1 MRENDFTPNI
11 TNIYIKL
18 QDKTI
23 KDKCMIQSV
32 NKYHIY
38 EILSSDGNFYYTIPK
53 YQREYTWSYREWEAL
68 YDDISENNDEYF
80 IGSIICIPLGDAINP
95 YLEVI
100 DGQQRLTTISL
111 FLTAI
116 YTCLKEHRD
125 DLCDDDEDVLP
136 SLRKSLKSKNS
147 PNEMKLVPQIQNF
160 NKDDFD
166 HLMNETGLRKA
177 SAPKHPYYPMRKIV
191 RCYTYFLKRIDK
203 EMEGMEGS
211 DAVNFLLGKYNKVKQ
226 AMLVKIE
233 VSTHS
238 DAYVLFE
245 SLNNR
250 GTPLTAIDLM
260 KNLIMAR
267 AESNNLTIDD
277 CFNRWQ
283 MLLGNLSD
291 DYGIQERFF
300 RQYYNA
306 FKHRLNEPF
315 QSDNDRKKDP
325 LGVMATRSNL
335 LNIFESLIN
344 KDLSSFLDDIL
355 CCGQIYS
362 WLILQDSTETVYRKA
377 LEDLDHIQG
386 APSYLL
392 LMYLMRNKK
401 ELDITEEQ
409 INKLIRLLAKYFVR
423 RNITDYPNTRDL
435 TRIFMDIIS
444 KIEESNSVSND
455 VMALIVDVLSIPT
468 NCASDE
474 QFRRSLEGDV
484 YKDNVGATRYI
495 LCKLAEL
502 AMTQETWTDL
512 WRRTDK
518 KVFVWTIEHIFPEGE
533 NIPQCWVDMIAGGDR
548 QLANKHLEEY
558 THKIGN
564 LTITGYNSTLG
575 NKSFKEKRDRKSK
588 DGQRFIGYKNGLE
601 INREI
606 AMKDEWTIEDIKT
619 RTTALVNELMK
630 VYEFPGE

>member
-1 MRENDFTPNI
+1 
-11 TNIYIKL
+11 
-18 QDKTI
+18 
-23 KDKCMIQSV
+23 MIQSV

-80 IGSIICIPLGDAINP
+80 IGSIICIPLGDAIKP
-95 YLEVI
+95 FMEVI
-100 DGQQRLTTISL
+100 DGQQRLTTISI

-116 YTCLKEHRD
+116 YTRLKAHKE
-125 DLCDDDEDVLP
+125 DLSEDDEDVLP

-147 PNEMKLVPQIQNF
+147 PNEMKLVPQVQNY
-160 NKDDFD
+160 NRDDFD
-166 HLMNETGLRKA
+166 HLMYEVGLRKA
-177 SAPKHPYYPMRKIV
+177 TAPKHPYYGMRKMM
-191 RCYTYFLKRIDK
+191 RCYNYFLNRIDE
-203 EMEGMEGS
+203 EMRNLTTG
-211 DAVNFLLGKYNKVKQ
+211 DPINFLLGKYNKVKQ

-267 AESNNLTIDD
+267 AEINHLTVDD

-283 MLLGNLSD
+283 ILLGNLSD
-291 DYGIQERFF
+291 DYGLQERFF
-300 RQYYNA
+300 RHYYNA
-306 FKHRLNEPF
+306 FKHRLNKPF
-315 QSDNDRKKDP
+315 IHGNDRKKDP
-325 LGVMATRSNL
+325 LGTIATRSNL

-344 KDLSSFLDDIL
+344 KTLPMFLDDIL
-355 CCGQIYS
+355 ECGRIYS
-362 WLILQDSTETVYRKA
+362 WLILRDSQENPYRKA

-392 LMYLMRNKK
+392 LMYLMRNMTALGLY
-401 ELDITEEQ
+401 EGQ
-409 INKLIRLLAKYFVR
+409 INELILLLTKYFVR
-423 RNITDYPNTRDL
+423 RNLTDYPNTRDL

-444 KIEESNSVSND
+444 KIEEGEPKGDD
-455 VMALIVDVLSIPT
+455 VIKLIVDTLSSSN

-474 QFRRSLEGDV
+474 RFKESLEGNV

-495 LCKLAEL
+495 LCKLAEIE
-502 AMTQETWTDL
+502 MTQETWTDL
-512 WRRTDK
+512 WARTDK
-518 KVFVWTIEHIFPEGE
+518 NVFIWTIEHIFPEGE
-533 NIPQCWVDMIAGGDR
+533 NIPQCWVDMIAGGDSEK
-548 QLANKHLEEY
+548 AKTYLEEY

-575 NKSFKEKRDRKSK
+575 NKSFEEKRDRKSK
-588 DGQRFIGYKNGLE
+588 DGQRFIGYKNGLD
-601 INREI
+601 INKEI
-606 AMKDEWTIEDIKT
+606 AEKDSWTIDDIKD
-619 RTTALVNELMK
+619 RTKTLVEKLMK
-630 VYEFPGE
+630 VYEFPGQ

>member
-1 MRENDFTPNI
+1 
-11 TNIYIKL
+11 
-18 QDKTI
+18 
-23 KDKCMIQSV
+23 MIQSV

-38 EILSSDGNFYYTIPK
+38 EILSADGNFYYTIPK

-116 YTCLKEHRD
+116 YTRLKEHRE
-125 DLCDDDEDVLP
+125 DLSEDDEDVLP

-177 SAPKHPYYPMRKIV
+177 SAPKHPYYPMRKIA
-191 RCYTYFLKRIDK
+191 RCFTYFLKRIDK
-203 EMEGMEGS
+203 EMEGMDGNN
-211 DAVNFLLGKYNKVKQ
+211 AVNFLLGKYNKVKQ

-325 LGVMATRSNL
+325 LGIMATRSNL

-362 WLILQDSTETVYRKA
+362 WLILQDSTEMTYRKA

-392 LMYLMRNKK
+392 LMYLMRNKE
-401 ELDITEEQ
+401 ELNVTEEQ
-409 INKLIRLLAKYFVR
+409 INQLIRLLAKYFVR

-444 KIEESNSVSND
+444 KIEESRSVGND
-455 VMALIVDVLSIPT
+455 VMSLIVDVLSTPT

-495 LCKLAEL
+495 LCKLAES

-548 QLANKHLEEY
+548 QLANKYLEEY

-564 LTITGYNSTLG
+564 LTVTGYNSTLG
-575 NKSFKEKRDRKSK
+575 NKSFEEKRDRKSK

-606 AMKDEWTIEDIKT
+606 ATKDEWTIEDIKS
-619 RTTALVNELMK
+619 RTTALVDELMK

>member
-1 MRENDFTPNI
+1 
-11 TNIYIKL
+11 
-18 QDKTI
+18 
-23 KDKCMIQSV
+23 MIQSV

-38 EILSSDGNFYYTIPK
+38 EIFSSDGNFYYTIPK
-53 YQREYTWSYREWEAL
+53 YQREYTWSCREWEAL

-80 IGSIICIPLGDAINP
+80 IGSIICIPLGDTINP

-100 DGQQRLTTISL
+100 DGQQRLTTISI

-116 YTCLKEHRD
+116 YTRLKDHVDYLSED
-125 DLCDDDEDVLP
+125 DGDVLP

-147 PNEMKLVPQIQNF
+147 PNEMKLVPQVQNF
-160 NKDDFD
+160 NKDDYD
-166 HLMNETGLRKA
+166 YLLNEVGLRKA
-177 SAPKHPYYPMRKIV
+177 TAPKHAYYSMRKIA
-191 RCYTYFLKRIDK
+191 RCYTYFLKRLDK
-203 EMEGMEGS
+203 EMEDMDGDG
-211 DAVNFLLGKYNKVKQ
+211 AVNFLLGKYNKVKQ

-300 RQYYNA
+300 RHYYNA

-325 LGVMATRSNL
+325 LGVVATRSNL
-335 LNIFESLIN
+335 LNIFENLIN
-344 KDLSSFLDDIL
+344 KDLPSFLDDIL
-355 CCGQIYS
+355 HCGQIYS
-362 WLILQDSTETVYRKA
+362 WLILQDSTETTYRKA

-401 ELDITEEQ
+401 ELAITENQ
-409 INKLIRLLAKYFVR
+409 INQFTRLLAKYFVR

-444 KIEESNSVSND
+444 KIEELDSVGND
-455 VMALIVDVLSIPT
+455 VMTLIVDMLSTPS

-495 LCKLAEL
+495 LCKLAES

-512 WRRTDK
+512 WKRTDK

-533 NIPQCWVDMIAGGDR
+533 NIPQCWVDMIANGNKS
-548 QLANKHLEEY
+548 LAQKYLEEY

-575 NKSFKEKRDRKSK
+575 NKSFEEKRDRKSK
-588 DGQRFIGYKNGLE
+588 DGKRFIGYKNGLE

-606 AMKDEWTIEDIKT
+606 ATKDIWTIEDIKV
-619 RTTALVNELMK
+619 RTTDLVNKLMEI
-630 VYEFPGE
+630 YEFPGK

>member
-1 MRENDFTPNI
+1 
-11 TNIYIKL
+11 
-18 QDKTI
+18 
-23 KDKCMIQSV
+23 MIQSV

-116 YTCLKEHRD
+116 YTRLKEHRES
-125 DLCDDDEDVLP
+125 LSEDDEDVLP

-177 SAPKHPYYPMRKIV
+177 SAPKHPYYPMRKIA
-191 RCYTYFLKRIDK
+191 RCFTYFLKRIDK
-203 EMEGMEGS
+203 EMEGMDGNN
-211 DAVNFLLGKYNKVKQ
+211 AVNFLLGKYNKVKQ

-344 KDLSSFLDDIL
+344 KNLSSFLEDIL

-362 WLILQDSTETVYRKA
+362 WLILQDSTEMTYRKA

-401 ELDITEEQ
+401 ELYVTEEQ
-409 INKLIRLLAKYFVR
+409 INQLIRLLAKYFVR

-435 TRIFMDIIS
+435 TRIFMDIIT
-444 KIEESNSVSND
+444 KIEDSHSVGND
-455 VMALIVDVLSIPT
+455 VMSLIADVLSTPT

-495 LCKLAEL
+495 LCKLAES

-548 QLANKHLEEY
+548 QLANKYLEEY

-564 LTITGYNSTLG
+564 LTVTGYNSTLG
-575 NKSFKEKRDRKSK
+575 NKSFEEKRDRKSK

-606 AMKDEWTIEDIKT
+606 ATKDKWTIEDIKT
-619 RTTALVNELMK
+619 RTTALVDELMK

>member
-1 MRENDFTPNI
+1 
-11 TNIYIKL
+11 
-18 QDKTI
+18 
-23 KDKCMIQSV
+23 MIQSV

-38 EILSSDGNFYYTIPK
+38 EVFSADGNFYYTIPK

-68 YDDISENNDEYF
+68 YDDISENNNEYF

-116 YTCLKEHRD
+116 YTCLKENKD
-125 DLCDDDEDVLP
+125 EMSEDDEDVLP

-147 PNEMKLVPQIQNF
+147 PNEMKLVPQVQNY
-160 NKDDFD
+160 NLDDFN
-166 HLMNETGLRKA
+166 HLLNGVALRKA
-177 SAPKHPYYPMRKIV
+177 SASKHPYYAQRKIA
-191 RCYTYFLKRIDK
+191 RCYNYFLKRINK
-203 EMEGMEGS
+203 EIESLNGES
-211 DAVNFLLGKYNKVKQ
+211 VVDFLLGKYNKVKQ

-233 VSTHS
+233 VSSHS

-260 KNLIMAR
+260 KNLIMAK
-267 AESNNLTIDD
+267 AEGNNLTIDD

-283 MLLGNLSD
+283 TLLGNLSE
-291 DYGIQERFF
+291 DYSIQERFF

-315 QSDNDRKKDP
+315 QSDADRKKDP
-325 LGVMATRSNL
+325 LGVVATRSNL
-335 LNIFESLIN
+335 LNIFEILIN
-344 KDLSSFLDDIL
+344 KDLPSFLDDIL
-355 CCGQIYS
+355 QCGQIYS
-362 WLILQDSTETVYRKA
+362 YLILQDTIENPYRKA

-392 LMYLMRNKK
+392 LMYLMRNKE
-401 ELDITEEQ
+401 ELAVSEEQ
-409 INKLIRLLAKYFVR
+409 INLIIRLLAKYFVR

-444 KIEESNSVSND
+444 KLEEARATGGKVVSIIID
-455 VMALIVDVLSIPT
+455 ILSTST

-495 LCKLAEL
+495 LCKLAEA
-502 AMTQETWTDL
+502 AMTQETWSDL

-518 KVFVWTIEHIFPEGE
+518 KVFVWTIEHIFPEGQ
-533 NIPQCWVDMIAGGDR
+533 NIPESWVNMIADGDKE
-548 QLANKHLEEY
+548 LAKQYLEEY

-575 NKSFKEKRDRKSK
+575 NKSFEEKRDRQSK
-588 DGQRFIGYKNGLE
+588 DGQRFIGYKNGLD

-606 AMKDEWTIEDIKT
+606 ATMDKWTVDDIKT
-619 RTTALVNELMK
+619 RTATLVDELMK
-630 VYEFPGE
+630 VYKFPGE

>member
-1 MRENDFTPNI
+1 
-11 TNIYIKL
+11 
-18 QDKTI
+18 
-23 KDKCMIQSV
+23 MIQSV

-38 EILSSDGNFYYTIPK
+38 EILSPEGNFYYTIPK

-68 YDDISENNDEYF
+68 YDDISENDEEYF

-111 FLTAI
+111 LLTAI
-116 YTCLKEHRD
+116 FSRLKSYKDE
-125 DLCDDDEDVLP
+125 LSEDDEDVLP

-147 PNEMKLVPQIQNF
+147 PNEMKLVPQVQNY
-160 NKDDFD
+160 NKHDFD
-166 HLMNETGLRKA
+166 FLMNEVGLRKA
-177 SAPKHPYYPMRKIV
+177 SAQKYPYYSMRKIA
-191 RCYTYFLKRIDK
+191 RCYSYFIKRIDEEIEDK
-203 EMEGMEGS
+203 NAG
-211 DAVNFLLGKYNKVKQ
+211 DVVNILLEKYNQVKQ

-233 VSTHS
+233 VSSHS

-267 AESNNLTIDD
+267 AESNHMTIDD

-306 FKHRLNEPF
+306 FKRRLNEPF
-315 QSDNDRKKDP
+315 QSESERKKDP
-325 LGVMATRSNL
+325 LGVVATRSNL
-335 LNIFESLIN
+335 LNIYENLIN
-344 KDLSSFLDDIL
+344 KNLLVFFDDIL
-355 CCGQIYS
+355 RCGQIYS
-362 WLILQDSTETVYRKA
+362 WLILQESETPYRKA
-377 LEDLDHIQG
+377 LEDLEHIQG

-392 LMYLMRNKK
+392 LMYLMRNQSVLA
-401 ELDITEEQ
+401 LDEEQ
-409 INKLIRLLAKYFVR
+409 INNLIRLLAKYFVR

-435 TRIFMDIIS
+435 TRMFMDIIS
-444 KIEESNSVSND
+444 KIEDTGVKGEY
-455 VMALIVDVLSIPT
+455 AIKLIIEMLSAPS

-474 QFRRSLEGDV
+474 QFKRSLEGDI

-495 LCKLAEL
+495 LCKLAEIS
-502 AMTQETWTDL
+502 MTQEKWTDL
-512 WRRTDK
+512 WQRTDK

-533 NIPQCWVDMIAGGDR
+533 NIPQCWVDMIANGDKE
-548 QLANKHLEEY
+548 LAKKYLEEY
-558 THKIGN
+558 THKLGN

-575 NKSFKEKRDRKSK
+575 NKSFLEKRDRRSK
-588 DGQRFIGYKNGLE
+588 DGMRLIGYKNGLE
-601 INREI
+601 INAEI
-606 AMKDEWTIEDIKT
+606 ASKDAWTIDDIKE
-619 RTTALVNELMK
+619 RTIRMVTELMK
-630 VYEFPGE
+630 IYKFPGE

>member
-1 MRENDFTPNI
+1 MN
-11 TNIYIKL
+11 
-18 QDKTI
+18 
-23 KDKCMIQSV
+23 
-32 NKYHIY
+32 
-38 EILSSDGNFYYTIPK
+38 
-53 YQREYTWSYREWEAL
+53 
-68 YDDISENNDEYF
+68 
-80 IGSIICIPLGDAINP
+80 
-95 YLEVI
+95 
-100 DGQQRLTTISL
+100 
-111 FLTAI
+111 
-116 YTCLKEHRD
+116 
-125 DLCDDDEDVLP
+125 
-136 SLRKSLKSKNS
+136 
-147 PNEMKLVPQIQNF
+147 LVPQVQNY

-166 HLMNETGLRKA
+166 FLMNTVGLRTA
-177 SAPKHPYYPMRKIV
+177 TAPKHPYYAMRKIA
-191 RCYTYFLKRIDK
+191 RCYNYFLNRIDM
-203 EMEGMEGS
+203 EMENMEGS
-211 DAVNFLLGKYNKVKQ
+211 DAVDFLLGKFNKVKQ

-233 VSTHS
+233 VSSHS

-283 MLLGNLSD
+283 LLLGNLSD

-306 FKHRLNEPF
+306 FKHRLNGPF

-325 LGVMATRSNL
+325 LGVVATRSNL

-344 KDLSSFLDDIL
+344 KNLPLFLEDIL
-355 CCGQIYS
+355 RCGQIYS
-362 WLILQDSTETVYRKA
+362 WLILQDAETPYHKA

-392 LMYLMRNKK
+392 LMYLMRNQFA
-401 ELDITEEQ
+401 LAISEEQ
-409 INKLIRLLAKYFVR
+409 INNLIRLLAKYFVR

-444 KIEESNSVSND
+444 KIEEAHATGND
-455 VMALIVDVLSIPT
+455 ALNIIIDILSSPS

-474 QFRRSLEGDV
+474 QFKRSLEGDV

-495 LCKLAEL
+495 LCKLAEST
-502 AMTQETWTDL
+502 MTQETWTDL

-548 QLANKHLEEY
+548 DLAKKYLEEY

-575 NKSFKEKRDRKSK
+575 NKSFEEKRDRKSK
-588 DGQRFIGYKNGLE
+588 DGQRFIGYKNGLD

-606 AMKDEWTIEDIKT
+606 ANKESWSIEDIKA
-619 RTTALVNELMK
+619 RTAALVGILMA
-630 VYEFPGE
+630 VYKFPE

>member
-1 MRENDFTPNI
+1 
-11 TNIYIKL
+11 
-18 QDKTI
+18 
-23 KDKCMIQSV
+23 MIQNV

-38 EILSSDGNFYYTIPK
+38 EILSADGNFYYTIPK
-53 YQREYTWSYREWEAL
+53 YQREYTWGYQQWEAL

-80 IGSIICIPLGDAINP
+80 IGSIICIPLGDTIKP

-116 YTCLKEHRD
+116 YTRLKEHKD
-125 DLCDDDEDVLP
+125 DLSEDDEDVLP

-147 PNEMKLVPQIQNF
+147 PNEMKLVPQVQNF

-166 HLMNETGLRKA
+166 HLMNEVGLRKA
-177 SAPKHPYYPMRKIV
+177 SAPKHPYYPTRKIM
-191 RCYTYFLKRIDK
+191 RCYYYFLKRLDK
-203 EMEGMEGS
+203 EMEGMSTEDIIS
-211 DAVNFLLGKYNKVKQ
+211 FLLGKYNKVKQ

-233 VSTHS
+233 VSSHS

-283 MLLGNLSD
+283 MLLSNLSD

-315 QSDNDRKKDP
+315 QTDNDRKKDP
-325 LGVMATRSNL
+325 LGTVATRSNL

-344 KDLSSFLDDIL
+344 KDLPAFLDDIL
-355 CCGQIYS
+355 LCGQIYS
-362 WLILQDSTETVYRKA
+362 WLILQDSTETIYRKA

-392 LMYLMRNKK
+392 LMYLIRNKDG
-401 ELDITEEQ
+401 LGITEQE
-409 INKLIRLLAKYFVR
+409 INQLINLLSKYFVR

-444 KIEESNSVSND
+444 KIEDAKPTGKD
-455 VMALIVDVLSIPT
+455 VVLLIVEMLSMPT

-474 QFRRSLEGDV
+474 QFKRSLEGDV

-495 LCKLAEL
+495 LCKLAEN

-518 KVFVWTIEHIFPEGE
+518 KVFMWTIEHIFPEGE

-548 QLANKHLEEY
+548 ELAKKYLEEY

-575 NKSFKEKRDRKSK
+575 NKSFEEKRDRKSK

-601 INREI
+601 INRDI
-606 AMKDEWTIEDIKT
+606 AEKETWSIDDIKT
-619 RTTALVNELMK
+619 RTSSLVAQLLEMFK
-630 VYEFPGE
+630 FPG

>member
-1 MRENDFTPNI
+1 
-11 TNIYIKL
+11 
-18 QDKTI
+18 
-23 KDKCMIQSV
+23 MIQSV

-38 EILSSDGNFYYTIPK
+38 EILSADGNFYYTIPK
-53 YQREYTWSYREWEAL
+53 YQREYTWSSREWEAL

-116 YTCLKEHRD
+116 YTHLKEHKD
-125 DLCDDDEDVLP
+125 KMSEEDEDILP
-136 SLRKSLKSKNS
+136 SLKKSLKSKNS
-147 PNEMKLVPQIQNF
+147 PNEMKLVPQVQNH
-160 NKDDFD
+160 NLDDFN
-166 HLMNETGLRKA
+166 HLMNGLALRKA
-177 SAPKHPYYPMRKIV
+177 SASKHSYYGQRKIA
-191 RCYTYFLKRIDK
+191 RCYNYFWKRIDK
-203 EMEGMEGS
+203 EIESLNDESVVG
-211 DAVNFLLGKYNKVKQ
+211 FLLGKYNKVKQ

-233 VSTHS
+233 VSSHS

-260 KNLIMAR
+260 KNLIMAK
-267 AESNNLTIDD
+267 AEGNKLTIDD

-283 MLLGNLSD
+283 TLLGNLSE
-291 DYGIQERFF
+291 DYSIQERFF

-306 FKHRLNEPF
+306 FKHRLNKPF
-315 QSDNDRKKDP
+315 QSDADRKKDP
-325 LGVMATRSNL
+325 LGVVATRSNL

-344 KDLSSFLDDIL
+344 KDLPSFLDDIL
-355 CCGQIYS
+355 QCGQIYS
-362 WLILQDSTETVYRKA
+362 WLILQDTIENPYRKA

-392 LMYLMRNKK
+392 LMYLIRNKEGLK
-401 ELDITEEQ
+401 VSEEQ
-409 INKLIRLLAKYFVR
+409 INLTIRLLAKYFVR

-444 KIEESNSVSND
+444 KLEEAQATGSKVVS
-455 VMALIVDVLSIPT
+455 IIIGILSTAT

-495 LCKLAEL
+495 LCKLAEA

-512 WRRTDK
+512 WNRTDK
-518 KVFVWTIEHIFPEGE
+518 KVFVWTIEHIFPEGQ
-533 NIPQCWVDMIAGGDR
+533 NIPDSWVNMIADGDKK
-548 QLANKHLEEY
+548 LAKQYLEKY

-575 NKSFKEKRDRKSK
+575 NKSFEEKRDRKSK

-606 AMKDEWTIEDIKT
+606 ATMDKWTVDDIKT
-619 RTTALVNELMK
+619 RTATLVDELMK

>member
-1 MRENDFTPNI
+1 
-11 TNIYIKL
+11 
-18 QDKTI
+18 
-23 KDKCMIQSV
+23 MIQSV

-38 EILSSDGNFYYTIPK
+38 EILSADGSFYYTIPK
-53 YQREYTWSYREWEAL
+53 YQREYTWGYQQWEAL
-68 YDDISENNDEYF
+68 YDDISENNNEYF
-80 IGSIICIPLGDAINP
+80 IGSIICIPLGDTIKP

-116 YTCLKEHRD
+116 YTRLKEHKD
-125 DLCDDDEDVLP
+125 DLSEDDEDVLP

-147 PNEMKLVPQIQNF
+147 PNEMKLVPQVQNF

-166 HLMNETGLRKA
+166 HLMNEVGLRKA
-177 SAPKHPYYPMRKIV
+177 SAPKHPYYPTRKIM
-191 RCYTYFLKRIDK
+191 RCYYYFLKRLDK
-203 EMEGMEGS
+203 EMEGMSTEDIIS
-211 DAVNFLLGKYNKVKQ
+211 FLLGKYNKVKQ

-233 VSTHS
+233 VSSHS

-283 MLLGNLSD
+283 MLLSNLSD

-315 QSDNDRKKDP
+315 QTDNDRKKDP
-325 LGVMATRSNL
+325 LGTVATRSNL

-344 KDLSSFLDDIL
+344 KDLPAFLDDIL
-355 CCGQIYS
+355 LCGQIYS
-362 WLILQDSTETVYRKA
+362 WLILQDSTETIYRKA

-392 LMYLMRNKK
+392 LMYLMRDKDG
-401 ELDITEEQ
+401 LGITEQE
-409 INKLIRLLAKYFVR
+409 INQLINLLSKYFVR

-444 KIEESNSVSND
+444 KIEDAKPTGKDVVS
-455 VMALIVDVLSIPT
+455 LIVEVLSMPT

-474 QFRRSLEGDV
+474 QFKRSLEGDV

-495 LCKLAEL
+495 LCKLAEN

-518 KVFVWTIEHIFPEGE
+518 KVFMWTIEHIFPEGE
-533 NIPQCWVDMIAGGDR
+533 NIPQCWVDMIAGGDKE
-548 QLANKHLEEY
+548 LAKKYLEEY

-575 NKSFKEKRDRKSK
+575 NKSFEEKRDRRSK

-601 INREI
+601 INRDI
-606 AMKDEWTIEDIKT
+606 AEKETWSIDDIKT
-619 RTTALVNELMK
+619 RTSSLVAQLLEMFK
-630 VYEFPGE
+630 FPG

>member
-1 MRENDFTPNI
+1 
-11 TNIYIKL
+11 
-18 QDKTI
+18 
-23 KDKCMIQSV
+23 MIQSV

-116 YTCLKEHRD
+116 YTRLKEHRE
-125 DLCDDDEDVLP
+125 DLSEDDEDVLP

-166 HLMNETGLRKA
+166 YLMNETGLRKA
-177 SAPKHPYYPMRKIV
+177 SAPKHPYYPMRKIA
-191 RCYTYFLKRIDK
+191 RCFTYFLKRIDK
-203 EMEGMEGS
+203 EMEGMDGNN
-211 DAVNFLLGKYNKVKQ
+211 AVNFLLGKYNKVKQ

-344 KDLSSFLDDIL
+344 KNLSSFLEDIL

-362 WLILQDSTETVYRKA
+362 WLILQDSTEMTYRKA

-401 ELDITEEQ
+401 ELYVTEEQ
-409 INKLIRLLAKYFVR
+409 INQLIRLLAKYFVR

-444 KIEESNSVSND
+444 KIEESHSVGND
-455 VMALIVDVLSIPT
+455 VMSLIVDVLSTPT

-495 LCKLAEL
+495 LCKLAEST
-502 AMTQETWTDL
+502 MTQETWTDL

-548 QLANKHLEEY
+548 QLANKYLEEY

-564 LTITGYNSTLG
+564 LTVTGYNSTLG
-575 NKSFKEKRDRKSK
+575 NKSFEEKRDRKSK

-606 AMKDEWTIEDIKT
+606 ATKDKWTIEDIKT
-619 RTTALVNELMK
+619 RTTALVDELMK

>member
-1 MRENDFTPNI
+1 
-11 TNIYIKL
+11 
-18 QDKTI
+18 
-23 KDKCMIQSV
+23 MIQSV

-38 EILSSDGNFYYTIPK
+38 EIFSSDGNFYYTIPK
-53 YQREYTWSYREWEAL
+53 YQREYTWSCREWEAL

-80 IGSIICIPLGDAINP
+80 IGSIICIPLGDTINP

-116 YTCLKEHRD
+116 YTRLKDHVKYLSED
-125 DLCDDDEDVLP
+125 DGDVLP

-147 PNEMKLVPQIQNF
+147 PNEMKLVPQVQNF
-160 NKDDFD
+160 NKDDYD
-166 HLMNETGLRKA
+166 YLLNEVGLRKA
-177 SAPKHPYYPMRKIV
+177 TAPKHAYYSMRKIA
-191 RCYTYFLKRIDK
+191 RCYTYYLKRLNK
-203 EMEGMEGS
+203 EMEGMDGDS
-211 DAVNFLLGKYNKVKQ
+211 AVNFLLGKYNKVKQ

-277 CFNRWQ
+277 CFNRWR

-300 RQYYNA
+300 RHYYNA

-325 LGVMATRSNL
+325 LGVVATRSNL
-335 LNIFESLIN
+335 LNIFENLIN
-344 KDLSSFLDDIL
+344 KDLPSFLDDIL
-355 CCGQIYS
+355 HCGQIYS
-362 WLILQDSTETVYRKA
+362 WLILQDSTETTYRKA

-401 ELDITEEQ
+401 ELAITENH
-409 INKLIRLLAKYFVR
+409 INQLIRLLAKYFVR

-444 KIEESNSVSND
+444 KIEELDSVGND
-455 VMALIVDVLSIPT
+455 VMTLIVDMLSTPS

-495 LCKLAEL
+495 LCKLAES

-512 WRRTDK
+512 WKRTDK

-533 NIPQCWVDMIAGGDR
+533 NIPQCWVDMIANGNKS
-548 QLANKHLEEY
+548 LAQKYLEEY

-575 NKSFKEKRDRKSK
+575 NKSFEEKRDRKSK
-588 DGQRFIGYKNGLE
+588 DGKRFIGYKNGLE
-601 INREI
+601 INHEI
-606 AMKDEWTIEDIKT
+606 ATKEMWTIEDIKT
-619 RTTALVNELMK
+619 RTTDLVNKLIEI
-630 VYEFPGE
+630 YEFPGK

>member
-1 MRENDFTPNI
+1 
-11 TNIYIKL
+11 
-18 QDKTI
+18 
-23 KDKCMIQSV
+23 MIQSV

-38 EILSSDGNFYYTIPK
+38 EIFSSDGNFYYTIPK
-53 YQREYTWSYREWEAL
+53 YQREYTWSYREWESL

-100 DGQQRLTTISL
+100 DGQQRLTTVSL

-116 YTCLKEHRD
+116 YTRLKEHADYLSED
-125 DLCDDDEDVLP
+125 DGDVLP

-147 PNEMKLVPQIQNF
+147 PNEMKLVPQVQNF
-160 NKDDFD
+160 NKDDYD
-166 HLMNETGLRKA
+166 YLLNEVGLRKA
-177 SAPKHPYYPMRKIV
+177 TAPKHAYYSMRKIA
-191 RCYTYFLKRIDK
+191 RCYTYFLKRLDK
-203 EMEGMEGS
+203 EIEGMDG
-211 DAVNFLLGKYNKVKQ
+211 DGAVNFLLGKYNKVKQ

-300 RQYYNA
+300 RHYYNA

-325 LGVMATRSNL
+325 LGVVATRSNL
-335 LNIFESLIN
+335 LNIFENLIN
-344 KDLSSFLDDIL
+344 KDLPSFLDDIL
-355 CCGQIYS
+355 HCGQIYS
-362 WLILQDSTETVYRKA
+362 WLILQDSTETIYRKA

-401 ELDITEEQ
+401 ELAITENH
-409 INKLIRLLAKYFVR
+409 INQLIRLLTKYFVR

-444 KIEESNSVSND
+444 KIEESNSVGND
-455 VMALIVDVLSIPT
+455 VMTLVVDMLSTPA

-474 QFRRSLEGDV
+474 QFRHSLEGDV

-495 LCKLAEL
+495 LCKLAES

-533 NIPQCWVDMIAGGDR
+533 NIPQCWVDMIANGDKN
-548 QLANKHLEEY
+548 LAQKYLEEY

-575 NKSFKEKRDRKSK
+575 NKSFEEKRDRKSK
-588 DGQRFIGYKNGLE
+588 DGKRFIGYKNGLE

-606 AMKDEWTIEDIKT
+606 ATKDIWTIEDIKA
-619 RTTALVNELMK
+619 RTIDLVNKLIEI
-630 VYEFPGE
+630 YEFPGK

>member
-1 MRENDFTPNI
+1 
-11 TNIYIKL
+11 
-18 QDKTI
+18 
-23 KDKCMIQSV
+23 MIQSV

-38 EILSSDGNFYYTIPK
+38 EVLSADGNFYYTIPK

-80 IGSIICIPLGDAINP
+80 IGSIICIPQGDAINP

-116 YTCLKEHRD
+116 YTCLKEHKD
-125 DLCDDDEDVLP
+125 EMSEDDEDVLP

-147 PNEMKLVPQIQNF
+147 PNEMKLVPQVQNY
-160 NKDDFD
+160 NLDDFN
-166 HLMNETGLRKA
+166 HLMNSVALRKA
-177 SAPKHPYYPMRKIV
+177 SASKHPYYAKRKIA
-191 RCYTYFLKRIDK
+191 RCYNYFLKRIDK
-203 EMEGMEGS
+203 EIESLNDES
-211 DAVNFLLGKYNKVKQ
+211 VVDFLLGKYNKVKQ

-233 VSTHS
+233 VSSHS

-245 SLNNR
+245 SLNNL
-250 GTPLTAIDLM
+250 GIPLTAIDLM
-260 KNLIMAR
+260 KNLIMAK
-267 AESNNLTIDD
+267 AEGNNLTIDD

-283 MLLGNLSD
+283 TLLGNLSE
-291 DYGIQERFF
+291 DYSIQERFF

-315 QSDNDRKKDP
+315 QSDADRKKDP
-325 LGVMATRSNL
+325 LGVVATRSNL

-344 KDLSSFLDDIL
+344 KDLPSFLDDIL
-355 CCGQIYS
+355 QCGQIYS
-362 WLILQDSTETVYRKA
+362 WLILQDTIENPYRKA

-392 LMYLMRNKK
+392 LMYLMRNKE
-401 ELDITEEQ
+401 ELAVSEEQ
-409 INKLIRLLAKYFVR
+409 INLIIRLLAKYFVR

-444 KIEESNSVSND
+444 KLEEAQATGGKVASIIID
-455 VMALIVDVLSIPT
+455 ILSTPT

-495 LCKLAEL
+495 LCKLAEA

-518 KVFVWTIEHIFPEGE
+518 KVFVWTIEHIFPEGQ
-533 NIPQCWVDMIAGGDR
+533 NIPESWVNMIADGDKE
-548 QLANKHLEEY
+548 LAKQYLEEY

-575 NKSFKEKRDRKSK
+575 NKSFEEKRDRKSK
-588 DGQRFIGYKNGLE
+588 DGQRFIGYKNGLD

-606 AMKDEWTIEDIKT
+606 ATMDKWTVDDIKT
-619 RTTALVNELMK
+619 RTATLVDELMK
-630 VYEFPGE
+630 VYKFPGE

>member
-1 MRENDFTPNI
+1 
-11 TNIYIKL
+11 
-18 QDKTI
+18 
-23 KDKCMIQSV
+23 MIQSV

-116 YTCLKEHRD
+116 YTRLKERKSE
-125 DLCDDDEDVLP
+125 LSEDDEDVLP
-136 SLRKSLKSKNS
+136 SMRKSLKSKNS
-147 PNEMKLVPQIQNF
+147 PNEMKLVPQVQNY

-166 HLMNETGLRKA
+166 FLMNTVGLRTA
-177 SAPKHPYYPMRKIV
+177 TAPKHPYYAMRKIA
-191 RCYTYFLKRIDK
+191 RCYNYFLNRIDK
-203 EMEGMEGS
+203 EMEDMEGS
-211 DAVNFLLGKYNKVKQ
+211 DAVDFLLSKFNKVKQ

-233 VSTHS
+233 VSSHS

-283 MLLGNLSD
+283 LLLGNLSD

-315 QSDNDRKKDP
+315 QSTNDRKKDP
-325 LGVMATRSNL
+325 LGVVATRSNL

-344 KDLSSFLDDIL
+344 KDLPLFLEDIL
-355 CCGQIYS
+355 RCGQIYS
-362 WLILQDSTETVYRKA
+362 WLILQDAETPYRRA

-392 LMYLMRNKK
+392 LMYLMRNQ
-401 ELDITEEQ
+401 LALAITEEQ
-409 INKLIRLLAKYFVR
+409 INNLICLLAKYFVR

-444 KIEESNSVSND
+444 KIEDSHSTGDD
-455 VMALIVDVLSIPT
+455 VMNLIIETLSTPS

-474 QFRRSLEGDV
+474 QFKRSLEGDV

-495 LCKLAEL
+495 LCKLAES

-533 NIPQCWVDMIAGGDR
+533 NIPQCWVDMIASGDR
-548 QLANKHLEEY
+548 DLAKKYLEEY

-575 NKSFKEKRDRKSK
+575 NKSFEEKRDRKSK
-588 DGQRFIGYKNGLE
+588 DGLRYIGYKNGLD

-606 AMKDEWTIEDIKT
+606 ANKESWSIDDIKA
-619 RTTALVNELMK
+619 RTVALVDNLMA
-630 VYEFPGE
+630 VYKFPE

>member
-1 MRENDFTPNI
+1 
-11 TNIYIKL
+11 
-18 QDKTI
+18 
-23 KDKCMIQSV
+23 MIQSV

-95 YLEVI
+95 FLEVI

-116 YTCLKEHRD
+116 YTRLKERKNY
-125 DLCDDDEDVLP
+125 LSEDDEDVLP
-136 SLRKSLKSKNS
+136 SMRKSLKSKNS
-147 PNEMKLVPQIQNF
+147 PNEMKLVPQVQNY

-166 HLMNETGLRKA
+166 FLMNTVGLRTA
-177 SAPKHPYYPMRKIV
+177 TAPKHPYYAMRKIA
-191 RCYTYFLKRIDK
+191 RCYNYFLNRIDK
-203 EMEGMEGS
+203 EMENMVGS
-211 DAVNFLLGKYNKVKQ
+211 DSVDFLLGKFNKVKQ

-233 VSTHS
+233 VSSHS

-283 MLLGNLSD
+283 LLLGNLSD

-325 LGVMATRSNL
+325 LGVVATRSNL

-344 KDLSSFLDDIL
+344 KNLPSFLEDIL
-355 CCGQIYS
+355 RCGQIYS
-362 WLILQDSTETVYRKA
+362 WLILQDAETPYHKA

-392 LMYLMRNKK
+392 LMYLMRTQ
-401 ELDITEEQ
+401 LALAITQEQ
-409 INKLIRLLAKYFVR
+409 INNLIYLLAKYFVR

-444 KIEESNSVSND
+444 KIEESHSTGDD
-455 VMALIVDVLSIPT
+455 VINLIIETLSAPS

-474 QFRRSLEGDV
+474 QFKRSLEGDV

-495 LCKLAEL
+495 LCKLAES

-533 NIPQCWVDMIAGGDR
+533 NIPQCWVDMIASGDR
-548 QLANKHLEEY
+548 DLAKKYLEEY

-575 NKSFKEKRDRKSK
+575 NKSFEEKRDRKSK
-588 DGQRFIGYKNGLE
+588 DGQRFIGYKNGLD

-606 AMKDEWTIEDIKT
+606 ANKESWSIEDIKA
-619 RTTALVNELMK
+619 RTASLVDNLMA
-630 VYEFPGE
+630 VYKFPE

>member
-1 MRENDFTPNI
+1 
-11 TNIYIKL
+11 
-18 QDKTI
+18 
-23 KDKCMIQSV
+23 MIQNV

-68 YDDISENNDEYF
+68 YDDISENDDEYF
-80 IGSIICIPLGDAINP
+80 IGSIICIPLGDSINP
-95 YLEVI
+95 YMEVI

-116 YTCLKEHRD
+116 YTRLKEHKD
-125 DLCDDDEDVLP
+125 YLGEDDEDVLP

-147 PNEMKLVPQIQNF
+147 PNEIKLVPQVQNS
-160 NKDDFD
+160 NRDDFD
-166 HLMNETGLRKA
+166 YLLNEVGLRKA
-177 SAPKHPYYPMRKIV
+177 TAPKHPYYAMRKIA
-191 RCYTYFLKRIDK
+191 RCYNYFLTRIDK
-203 EMEGMEGS
+203 EIKELAGE
-211 DAVNFLLGKYNKVKQ
+211 DAVTFLLDKYNKVKQ

-233 VSTHS
+233 VSSHS
-238 DAYVLFE
+238 DAYTLFE

-267 AESNNLTIDD
+267 AESHNLTIDD
-277 CFNRWQ
+277 CYNRWKI
-283 MLLGNLSD
+283 LLTNLSE
-291 DYGIQERFF
+291 DYSIQERFF

-315 QSDNDRKKDP
+315 QSDNERKKDP
-325 LGVMATRSNL
+325 LGVVATRSNL

-344 KDLSSFLDDIL
+344 KNLPLFLDDIL
-355 CCGQIYS
+355 RCGEIYS
-362 WLILQDSTETVYRKA
+362 WLILQDSTETTYRKA

-392 LMYLMRNKK
+392 LMYIIRNKE
-401 ELDITEEQ
+401 ELNITDNQ
-409 INKLIRLLAKYFVR
+409 INQLIRLLAKYFVR
-423 RNITDYPNTRDL
+423 RNITDYPSTRDL

-444 KIEESNSVSND
+444 KIEETKSVGND
-455 VMALIVDVLSIPT
+455 VMTLIIGTLSTST

-474 QFRRSLEGDV
+474 KLRSSLGGDI
-484 YKDNVGATRYI
+484 YKENVGATRYI
-495 LCKLAEL
+495 LCKLAES

-512 WRRTDK
+512 WQRNDK
-518 KVFVWTIEHIFPEGE
+518 NVFVWTIEHIFPEGE
-533 NIPQCWVDMIAGGDR
+533 NIPDCWVDMIANGDK
-548 QLANKHLEEY
+548 QLAGKYLAEY

-564 LTITGYNSTLG
+564 LTITGYNSSLG
-575 NKSFKEKRDRKSK
+575 NKSFVEKRERKNK
-588 DGQRFIGYKNGLE
+588 EGHYIGYKNGLE

-606 AMKDEWTIEDIKT
+606 AAKDIWTIEDIKN
-619 RTTALVNELMK
+619 RTSNLIEELMEIYK
-630 VYEFPGE
+630 FPNE

>member
-1 MRENDFTPNI
+1 
-11 TNIYIKL
+11 
-18 QDKTI
+18 
-23 KDKCMIQSV
+23 MIQSV

-68 YDDISENNDEYF
+68 YDDISENSNEYF
-80 IGSIICIPLGDAINP
+80 IGSIICIPLGDTINP
-95 YLEVI
+95 FMEVI

-116 YTCLKEHRD
+116 YTRLKEHKED
-125 DLCDDDEDVLP
+125 MSEDDEDVLP
-136 SLRKSLKSKNS
+136 SLRKSLKSKIS
-147 PNEMKLVPQIQNF
+147 PNEMKLVPQVQNY

-166 HLMNETGLRKA
+166 HLMYEVGLRKA
-177 SAPKHPYYPMRKIV
+177 TAPKHPYYAMRKIM
-191 RCYTYFLKRIDK
+191 RCYNYFLKRIDK
-203 EMEGMEGS
+203 EMEGMTTKS
-211 DAVNFLLGKYNKVKQ
+211 AVEFLLGKFEKVKQ

-267 AESNNLTIDD
+267 AEKNQLTVDD

-283 MLLGNLSD
+283 ILLSNLSD

-315 QSDNDRKKDP
+315 QKENDRKKDP
-325 LGVMATRSNL
+325 LGVVATRSNL

-344 KDLSSFLDDIL
+344 RDLPSFLDDIL
-355 CCGQIYS
+355 QCGQIYS
-362 WLILQDSTETVYRKA
+362 WLILQDTSEMTYRKE

-392 LMYLMRNKK
+392 LMYLMRNKST
-401 ELDITEEQ
+401 LNITEED
-409 INKLIRLLAKYFVR
+409 INKLIHLLTKYFVR
-423 RNITDYPNTRDL
+423 RNLTDYPSTRDL
-435 TRIFMDIIS
+435 SRIFMDIIS
-444 KIEESNSVSND
+444 KIEDSHLMGDD
-455 VMALIVDVLSIPT
+455 VITLIVDMLNTPT
-468 NCASDE
+468 NCASNE
-474 QFRRSLEGDV
+474 QFKKSLEGDV
-484 YKDNVGATRYI
+484 YKDNVGATRFI
-495 LCKLAEL
+495 LCKLAES

-518 KVFVWTIEHIFPEGE
+518 KVFVWTIEHIFPEGD
-533 NIPQCWVDMIAGGDR
+533 NIPHCWVDMIAAGDKE
-548 QLANKHLEEY
+548 LAKKYLEEY

-575 NKSFKEKRDRKSK
+575 NKSFEEKRDRKSK
-588 DGQRFIGYKNGLE
+588 DGQRFIGYRNGLE
-601 INREI
+601 INKEI
-606 AMKDEWTIEDIKT
+606 AEKDSWTIDDIKD
-619 RTTALVNELMK
+619 RTKTLVEKLMK
-630 VYEFPGE
+630 IYEFPGQ

>member
-1 MRENDFTPNI
+1 
-11 TNIYIKL
+11 
-18 QDKTI
+18 
-23 KDKCMIQSV
+23 MIQSV

-116 YTCLKEHRD
+116 YTRLKEHRES
-125 DLCDDDEDVLP
+125 LSEDDEDVLP

-177 SAPKHPYYPMRKIV
+177 SAPKRPYYPMRKIA
-191 RCYTYFLKRIDK
+191 RCFTYFLKRIDK
-203 EMEGMEGS
+203 EMEGMDGNN
-211 DAVNFLLGKYNKVKQ
+211 AVNFLLGKYNKVKQ

-344 KDLSSFLDDIL
+344 KNLSSFLEDIL

-362 WLILQDSTETVYRKA
+362 WLILQDSTEMTYRKA

-401 ELDITEEQ
+401 ELYVTEEQ
-409 INKLIRLLAKYFVR
+409 INQLIRLLAKYFVR

-444 KIEESNSVSND
+444 KIEESHSVGND
-455 VMALIVDVLSIPT
+455 VMSLIVDVLSTPT

-495 LCKLAEL
+495 LCKLAEST
-502 AMTQETWTDL
+502 MTQETWTDL

-548 QLANKHLEEY
+548 QLANKYLEEY

-564 LTITGYNSTLG
+564 LTVTGYNSTLG
-575 NKSFKEKRDRKSK
+575 NKSFEEKRDRKSK

-606 AMKDEWTIEDIKT
+606 ATKDKWTIEDIKT
-619 RTTALVNELMK
+619 RTTALVDELMK

>member
-1 MRENDFTPNI
+1 
-11 TNIYIKL
+11 
-18 QDKTI
+18 
-23 KDKCMIQSV
+23 MIQSV

-38 EILSSDGNFYYTIPK
+38 EILSADGNFYYTIPK
-53 YQREYTWSYREWEAL
+53 YQREYTWSSREWEAL

-116 YTCLKEHRD
+116 YTHLKEHKD
-125 DLCDDDEDVLP
+125 KMSEEDEDILP
-136 SLRKSLKSKNS
+136 SLKKSLKSKNS
-147 PNEMKLVPQIQNF
+147 PNEMKLVPQVQNH
-160 NKDDFD
+160 NLDDFN
-166 HLMNETGLRKA
+166 HLMNGLALRKA
-177 SAPKHPYYPMRKIV
+177 SASKHSYYGQRKIA
-191 RCYTYFLKRIDK
+191 RCYNYFWKRIDK
-203 EMEGMEGS
+203 EIESLNDESVVG
-211 DAVNFLLGKYNKVKQ
+211 FLLGKYNKVKQ

-233 VSTHS
+233 VSSHS

-260 KNLIMAR
+260 KNLIMAK
-267 AESNNLTIDD
+267 AEGNKLTIDD

-283 MLLGNLSD
+283 TLLGNLSE
-291 DYGIQERFF
+291 DYSIQERFF

-306 FKHRLNEPF
+306 FKHRLNKPF
-315 QSDNDRKKDP
+315 QSDADRKKDP
-325 LGVMATRSNL
+325 LGVVATRSNL

-344 KDLSSFLDDIL
+344 KDLPSFLDDIL
-355 CCGQIYS
+355 QCGQIYS
-362 WLILQDSTETVYRKA
+362 WLILQDTIENPYCKA

-392 LMYLMRNKK
+392 LMYLIRNKEGLK
-401 ELDITEEQ
+401 VSEEQ
-409 INKLIRLLAKYFVR
+409 INLTIRLLAKYFVR

-444 KIEESNSVSND
+444 KLEEAQATGSKVVS
-455 VMALIVDVLSIPT
+455 IIIGILSTAT

-495 LCKLAEL
+495 LCKLAEA

-512 WRRTDK
+512 WNRTDK
-518 KVFVWTIEHIFPEGE
+518 KVFVWTIEHIFPEGQ
-533 NIPQCWVDMIAGGDR
+533 NIPDSWVNMIADGDKK
-548 QLANKHLEEY
+548 LAKQYLEKY

-575 NKSFKEKRDRKSK
+575 NKSFEEKRDRKSK

-606 AMKDEWTIEDIKT
+606 ATMDKWTVDDIKT
-619 RTTALVNELMK
+619 RTATLVDELMK

>member
-1 MRENDFTPNI
+1 
-11 TNIYIKL
+11 
-18 QDKTI
+18 
-23 KDKCMIQSV
+23 MIQSV

-38 EILSSDGNFYYTIPK
+38 EILSADGSFYYTIPK
-53 YQREYTWSYREWEAL
+53 YQREYTWGYQQWEAL

-80 IGSIICIPLGDAINP
+80 IGSIICIPLGDTIKP

-116 YTCLKEHRD
+116 YTRLKEHKD
-125 DLCDDDEDVLP
+125 DLSEDDEDVLP

-147 PNEMKLVPQIQNF
+147 PNEMKLVPQVQNF

-166 HLMNETGLRKA
+166 HLMNEVGLRKA
-177 SAPKHPYYPMRKIV
+177 SAPKHPYYPTRKIM
-191 RCYTYFLKRIDK
+191 RCYYYFLKRLDK
-203 EMEGMEGS
+203 EMEGMSTEDIIS
-211 DAVNFLLGKYNKVKQ
+211 FLLGKYNKVKQ

-233 VSTHS
+233 VSSHS

-283 MLLGNLSD
+283 MLLSNLSD

-315 QSDNDRKKDP
+315 QTDNDRKKDP
-325 LGVMATRSNL
+325 LGTVATRSNL
-335 LNIFESLIN
+335 LNILESLIN
-344 KDLSSFLDDIL
+344 KDLPAFLDDIL
-355 CCGQIYS
+355 LCGQIYS
-362 WLILQDSTETVYRKA
+362 WLILQDSTETIYRKA

-392 LMYLMRNKK
+392 LMFLIRNKDG
-401 ELDITEEQ
+401 LGITEQE
-409 INKLIRLLAKYFVR
+409 INQLINLLSKYFVR

-444 KIEESNSVSND
+444 KIEDAKPTGKDVVS
-455 VMALIVDVLSIPT
+455 LIVEMLSMPT

-474 QFRRSLEGDV
+474 QFKRSLEGDV

-495 LCKLAEL
+495 LCKLAEN

-518 KVFVWTIEHIFPEGE
+518 KVFMWTIEHIFPEGE

-548 QLANKHLEEY
+548 ELAKKYLEEY

-575 NKSFKEKRDRKSK
+575 NKSFEEKRDRKSK

-601 INREI
+601 INRDI
-606 AMKDEWTIEDIKT
+606 AEKETWSIDDIKT
-619 RTTALVNELMK
+619 RTSSLVAQLLEMFK
-630 VYEFPGE
+630 FPGL